1 MSFNANGSGNYHM
14 RSNGPQHGQSFRYN
28 NANSSTNVG
37 NTRTGSVVNKNNQL
51 YMGDLDS
58 HWDDNTIKHIWASL
72 GERNVDVKIM
82 WNNNANNNNGSM
94 GLRSNLGYC
103 FVEFPSNAHASNALL
118 KNGIPIPDHPS
129 KSLRLNW
136 ASSSHSN
143 ASGAFND
150 YSVFVGD
157 LAPNVNES
165 QLFELFIGRFPSTSH
180 AKVVYDQATGV
191 SKGYAFIRFGNSGDQ
206 QRALLEMQ
214 GVFLNGR
221 AIRVSSAG
229 HQHQQ
234 NVNSAVDNKTR
245 SLPGS
250 NSNPTSSGNNANSS
264 ISSSQ
269 FMFPVQQQPPLTS
282 FTDPNNTTVF
292 IGGLSGRVTEDDLRA
307 FFQPFGT
314 IVYVKIPAGKGC
326 GFVQYVDRISAE
338 TAIAKM
344 QGFPMGGSRIRLSW
358 GRSAK
363 QAASIQQASINNV
376 LQQQQQQLQQ
386 PQPTL
391 QQPTFAYIPSS
402 SYNPPSKAFFFS
414 TYEEIAYMG
423 RNKSPSSNSSLNYP
437 ASSLTTPVL
446 LPGYQNMTYSEF
458 PPSASGLQSNY
469 DNFPK
474 PMLPAQGQAI
484 KDGQAD
490 TSQPQIVLQSNEM
503 YVNNKN
509 ASMDRLERGSN
520 GFVFA

>member
-1 MSFNANGSGNYHM
+1 
-14 RSNGPQHGQSFRYN
+14 
-28 NANSSTNVG
+28 
-37 NTRTGSVVNKNNQL
+37 
-51 YMGDLDS
+51 MGDLDPY
-58 HWDDNTIKHIWASL
+58 WDDNTIKQIWASL
-72 GERNVDVKIM
+72 GESNVDIKIM
-82 WNNNANNNNGSM
+82 WNNNPQNNNSTVGS
-94 GLRSNLGYC
+94 RSNLGYC

-118 KNGIPIPDHPS
+118 KNGIPIPNYPS

-143 ASGAFND
+143 NSGTFND

-165 QLFELFIGRFPSTSH
+165 QLFELFIGRYPSTSH
-180 AKVVYDQATGV
+180 AKVVYDQVTGV
-191 SKGYAFIRFGNSGDQ
+191 SKGYAFIRFGNAGDQ

-229 HQHQQ
+229 HQHQHSA
-234 NVNSAVDNKTR
+234 NSTVDNKTK
-245 SLPGS
+245 SLLGS
-250 NSNPTSSGNNANSS
+250 NLNPNSSGNNT

-292 IGGLSGRVTEDDLRA
+292 IGGLSSLVTEDELGA
-307 FFQPFGT
+307 VFQPFGT
-314 IVYVKIPAGKGC
+314 IVYVKIPSSKGC
-326 GFVQYVDRISAE
+326 GFVQYVDRLSAE

-344 QGFPMGGSRIRLSW
+344 QGFPIGSSRIRLSW

-363 QAASIQQASINNV
+363 QAVTMQHANTNNG
-376 LQQQQQQLQQ
+376 LQQQQLQK

-402 SYNPPSKAFFFS
+402 SCNPPSNALCS
-414 TYEEIAYMG
+414 TYEEMAYMG
-423 RNKSPSSNSSLNYP
+423 RNNSPSSSSALNYR
-437 ASSLTTPVL
+437 ASSSTTPAL
-446 LPGYQNMTYSEF
+446 LPGYQNMTYSGF
-458 PPSASGLQSNY
+458 PPSASGLQSTY
-469 DNFPK
+469 GNFSK
-474 PMLPAQGQAI
+474 PMVMPVQGQAI
-484 KDGQAD
+484 KDGQVD
-490 TSQPQIVLQSNEM
+490 TNQPQIVLQSNET
-503 YVNNKN
+503 YVNNKS

-520 GFVFA
+520 GFIFA